1 MVICTIPDQALAD
14 CEWMF
19 YGNGSRECVGRAMFE
34 GHCPCRKVVEDAP
47 ADEGSRQAQPPTG
60 QVQQNR
66 RIGVE
71 VS

>member
-34 GHCPCRKVVEDAP
+34 GHCPCRKVVEDEP
-47 ADEGSRQAQPPTG
+47 AGA
-60 QVQQNR
+60 
-66 RIGVE
+66 VE
-71 VS
+71 PVGILTDSARMPS